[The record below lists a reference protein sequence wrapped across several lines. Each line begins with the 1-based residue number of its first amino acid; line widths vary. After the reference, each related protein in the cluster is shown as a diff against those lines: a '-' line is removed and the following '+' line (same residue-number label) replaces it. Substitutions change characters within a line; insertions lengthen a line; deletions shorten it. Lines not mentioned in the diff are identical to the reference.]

1 MVPVLEDESSDPDL
15 CRRVGVVVID
25 QLPPGR
31 PARQPV
37 SVTMSLNRDGILQV
51 SATDVTSGAE
61 ASTTIVHADLAGGDD
76 SAADHAV
83 RALLVA

>member
-1 MVPVLEDESSDPDL
+1 
-15 CRRVGVVVID
+15 
-25 QLPPGR
+25 
-31 PARQPV
+31 
-37 SVTMSLNRDGILQV
+37 MSLNRDGILQV